1 MEYTWEQLHKMKVAD
16 LRAIAEKLNHPSLQG
31 FSTMHKEVLVPAL
44 CHVMG
49 IEDHAHH
56 QVKGLDKTRIK
67 QEIKK
72 YKAERDEALRTKDK
86 ERLEK
91 ARHQIHILKGKLR
104 RATV

>member
-1 MEYTWEQLHKMKVAD
+1 MEYTWDQLHKMKVAD
-16 LRAIAEKLNHPSLQG
+16 LRAIAEQLNHPNLHG

-44 CHVMG
+44 CHVLG

-56 QVKGLDKTRIK
+56 EIMGLDKTRIK

-72 YKAERDEALRTKDK
+72 CKVERDEALRDKDK
-86 ERLEK
+86 EKLKK

-104 RATV
+104 RATI